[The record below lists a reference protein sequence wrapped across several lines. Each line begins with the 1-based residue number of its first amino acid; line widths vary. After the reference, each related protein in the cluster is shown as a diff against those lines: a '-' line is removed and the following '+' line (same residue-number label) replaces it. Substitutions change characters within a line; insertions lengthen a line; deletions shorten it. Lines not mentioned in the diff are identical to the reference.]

1 MASFEAIA
9 PFARPAMVLIAA
21 LLAWNLNVTILK
33 AKLTI
38 QGIVYLLFCND
49 KKWKN
54 PDDPGLILKS
64 AEGVE
69 RKTVIFVRHGES
81 TWNDTFNK
89 GERSV
94 LVFVLFY
101 LPNMLKALLYE
112 SYLLLTGQIDSWF
125 YDSPMSHYGLEQV
138 QKLAGFLGKKPEGTD
153 REVELLKIIRGD
165 EGAPSSKLVS
175 SNLRRAISTV
185 AGGFSER
192 LKRRPDDQVFV
203 IPSLQEISRN
213 PDTLSLTPAHEKV
226 TASWIEKE
234 ATDICNFQAIFDKR
248 FDMSSHTGNKPL
260 NTNGLKR
267 MLEFGNYV
275 FTVDEDVVIAGG
287 HSIWFRSF
295 FRTFLPND
303 SNHPGKS
310 RKVVNCGAVA
320 FTLVKKG
327 DGADAMFAVDPGSV
341 AVIYGGFS

>member
-1 MASFEAIA
+1 MALPEAIA
-9 PFARPAMVLIAA
+9 PLVRPTMVLIAA

-38 QGIVYLLFCND
+38 QGIVYLIFCND
-49 KKWKN
+49 KKWKK
-54 PDDPGLILKS
+54 PEDPGLVLKS

-69 RKTVIFVRHGES
+69 KKTVIFVRHGES

-94 LVFVLFY
+94 LVFVIFY
-101 LPNMLKALLYE
+101 LPNLLKALLYE
-112 SYLLLTGQIDSWF
+112 TYLCLTGQIDSWF

-138 QKLAGFLGKKPEGTD
+138 QKLADFLGKKPEGTD
-153 REVELLKIIRGD
+153 REVELLKILRGD
-165 EGAPSSKLVS
+165 EGAPSSKIVS

-185 AGGFSER
+185 AAGFSER
-192 LKRRPDDQVFV
+192 LKRRPDDKILI

-213 PDTLSLTPAHEKV
+213 PDTLSITPAHENV

-234 ATDICNFQAIFDKR
+234 ATACNFQAIFDKQC
-248 FDMSSHTGNKPL
+248 DMSSHTGNKPL
-260 NTNGLKR
+260 DTNGLKR
-267 MLEFGNYV
+267 MLEFSNYV

-287 HSIWFRSF
+287 HSIWFRSY
-295 FRTFLPND
+295 FRTFLPYD
-303 SNHPGKS
+303 SNHPGKN

-320 FTLVKKG
+320 FTLLKKG
-327 DGADAMFAVDPGSV
+327 EGADAKFAIDPDTVDV
-341 AVIYGGFS
+341 VYGGFS